1 MTLQLALLISLAV
14 AATGRLLRALT
25 TAGAVAATVV
35 GTAIVW
41 RTGWSGLAALGAFF
55 VGSSLISRLA
65 PDHAQRRFDA
75 KGNQRDL
82 AQVLANGGAAALGAL
97 LLPFPAALWVVTAS
111 LAAAAADTWA
121 TSVGG
126 WSRSEP
132 RFILTGARVPVG
144 TSGGISLA
152 GALGAVG
159 GGSLVAVS
167 AGLIAHDGRLVALC
181 TLIGCTGML
190 LDSLLGALVQ
200 ARFHC
205 AACEVPTERPRH
217 RCGSVTQQTG
227 GVAWVTNDVVN
238 FLATAAS
245 ALLALA
251 ATRLGG

>member
-1 MTLQLALLISLAV
+1 MPLVLALAIAAAV

-25 TAGAVAATVV
+25 TAGAIAAAAI
-35 GTAIVW
+35 GTTILW

-55 VGSSLISRLA
+55 AGSSIISRLA
-65 PDHAQRRFDA
+65 PDHAQQRFDA
-75 KGNQRDL
+75 KGNQRDV

-97 LLPFPAALWVVTAS
+97 LLPLPAALWVVTAA

-132 RFILTGARVPVG
+132 RFILTGGRVPAG
-144 TSGGISLA
+144 TSGAISLA
-152 GALGAVG
+152 GTLGAVG
-159 GGSLVAVS
+159 GASLVAVS
-167 AGLIAHDGRLVALC
+167 AGLIAHDGRVVALC

-205 AACEVPTERPRH
+205 TACDAATERPRH
-217 RCGSVTQQTG
+217 RCGNVTQQTG
-227 GVAWVTNDVVN
+227 GVAWVSNDVVN
-238 FLATAAS
+238 AMAT
-245 ALLALA
+245 LLAA
-251 ATRLGG
+251 VLGWLVS